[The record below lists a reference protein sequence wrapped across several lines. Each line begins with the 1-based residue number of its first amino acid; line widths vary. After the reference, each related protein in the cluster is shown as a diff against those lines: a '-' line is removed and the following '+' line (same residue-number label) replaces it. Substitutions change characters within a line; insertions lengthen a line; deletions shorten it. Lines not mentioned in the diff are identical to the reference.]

1 MKKFAIL
8 FAGLFLMTFAFQSVN
23 AQNTASVTD
32 ASAAANIIEEISLTN
47 TTPLNF
53 GDIVANNQE
62 SDIKVASTGNR
73 SLESGNATL
82 LTQFTTHS
90 AAAFAVTGQNNS
102 TYLITLPANGVVFL
116 SNTNGN
122 DIPVKDFETTG
133 YSGLDGTG
141 NDSFNVGATIT
152 VGADQE
158 AGLYEGEYEV
168 TVTYN

>member
-73 SLESGNATL
+73 
-82 LTQFTTHS
+82 
-90 AAAFAVTGQNNS
+90 
-102 TYLITLPANGVVFL
+102 
-116 SNTNGN
+116 
-122 DIPVKDFETTG
+122 
-133 YSGLDGTG
+133 
-141 NDSFNVGATIT
+141 
-152 VGADQE
+152 
-158 AGLYEGEYEV
+158 
-168 TVTYN
+168 